1 MIGGDPIIREPPDH
15 RTRVHRRYGRESA
28 TAPIF
33 PDMKSEVFS
42 NITIARGVRRL
53 MQNFHQD
60 DPVLDRFHFLVNAPA
75 LFNAVT
81 TAAEIGIFSFLSEK
95 PGAEADELRAFSEL
109 PAHQL
114 RVLLQAVCSTG
125 LLERRDGGYHNSTVA
140 EELLASD
147 GPDSWRH
154 ILTGWKEVY
163 YPAFVHMTG
172 ALRAGTNTALD
183 THPGDEP
190 TLYQRLAHDPQLEE
204 VFHRA
209 MTAFTLRSVDA
220 LVEQPVFADIRHV
233 LDVGGGDGSTS
244 ARLVARYPELRSTV
258 FDMPS
263 VSRLAEDTQADRV
276 DLLAGDIFTDPFPE
290 GQDAVLFS
298 HVLEIFDGEDI
309 LRLLR
314 KAYASL
320 PSGGKVLLY
329 GYNVSDDETEGI
341 FGARLGL
348 YFNVLVS
355 GRGMAYPARDYERW
369 LGQAGF
375 EQVGTTSGLP
385 YEHGLT
391 SGVKP

>member
-1 MIGGDPIIREPPDH
+1 MR
-15 RTRVHRRYGRESA
+15 RV
-28 TAPIF
+28 
-33 PDMKSEVFS
+33 MKYE
-42 NITIARGVRRL
+42 
-53 MQNFHQD
+53 HED

-81 TAAEIGIFSFLSEK
+81 TAAELRVFSFLSGK
-95 PGAEADELRAFSEL
+95 PGAQAEEIRAFSGL

-114 RVLLQAVCSTG
+114 RVLLQAVCTTG
-125 LLERRDGGYHNSTVA
+125 LLERRDGGYHNSAVA
-140 EELLASD
+140 EELLAPD

-163 YPAFVHMTG
+163 YPAFAHMTQ
-172 ALRAGTNTALD
+172 ALRAGTNTALHI
-183 THPGDEP
+183 HPGDEP
-190 TLYQRLAHDPQLEE
+190 TLYERLAHNPPLEE

-220 LVEQPVFADIRHV
+220 LIEQPVFGDVRHV

-244 ARLVARYPELRSTV
+244 ARLVARHPGMRSTV

-263 VSRLAEDTQADRV
+263 VSRLADGAQDAGHSAGRPDRV
-276 DLLAGDIFTDPFPE
+276 DLLAGDIFTDPFPD
-290 GQDAVLFS
+290 GPDTVLFS
-298 HVLEIFDGEDI
+298 HVLEIFDEEGI
-309 LRLLR
+309 LHLLG

-320 PSGGKVLLY
+320 PPGGKVLLY

-348 YFNVLVS
+348 YFNVLAS

-369 LGQAGF
+369 LGRAGF
-375 EQVGTTSGLP
+375 EEVRTVGGLP
-385 YEHGLT
+385 YEHGL
-391 SGVKP
+391 SLGVKR